1 MLSATGIRLPPI
13 ARNAATPPT
22 EVVAWSAPFG
32 FQLARP
38 AVKLMLASP
47 KVARAPKAVPFPYP
61 VFGRPRS
68 PLSVMPVPPFGL
80 FQAGIPGHCAARGVA
95 TQAINPVIAASRFIR
110 ILQGQ

>member
-1 MLSATGIRLPPI
+1 MLSATGIKLPPI
-13 ARNAATPPT
+13 ALNAATPPT
-22 EVVAWSAPFG
+22 DVVASSAPFG

-68 PLSVMPVPPFGL
+68 PLIVMPLPPFGL

-95 TQAINPVIAASRFIR
+95 TQAIHTVITAIRFIC
-110 ILQGQ
+110 ILHGT